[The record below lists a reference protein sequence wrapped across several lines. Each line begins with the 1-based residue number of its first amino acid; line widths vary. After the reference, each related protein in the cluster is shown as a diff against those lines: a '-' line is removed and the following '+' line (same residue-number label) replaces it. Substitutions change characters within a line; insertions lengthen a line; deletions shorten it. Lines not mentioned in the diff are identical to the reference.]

1 MTHQAIAMHDRAE
14 MYPFGGD
21 GRRVMEARGDA
32 PNGTW
37 PIPVTRSNAHRLV
50 RKLIEDGKTY
60 HSPLGSTIWVLF
72 VWARIHNRKIVMRAQ
87 EHQGEMVGWEAE
99 LIKEPS

>member
-1 MTHQAIAMHDRAE
+1 MYDRAE

-32 PNGTW
+32 PNGTK
-37 PIPVTRSNAHRLV
+37 PIPVTRSNARRLV
-50 RKLIEDGKTY
+50 RKLIENGTTY
-60 HSPLGSTIWVLF
+60 HSQSGSTIWVLF
-72 VWARIHNRKIVMRAQ
+72 VWARIHNRKLVMRAQ
-87 EHQGEMVGWEAE
+87 EHQGDMVGWEVE